1 MMTSPET
8 EASAI
13 FIRHL
18 DRLHQDTM
26 DSMRLTVNQIEGTF
40 DGSVV
45 NSVMKRFL
53 HHDAAGAMNE
63 LRSKFSSSEIADS
76 SVLSRVDELLT
87 HYLGILPAERNQI
100 AATSYNVCG
109 GNDVHAL
116 MMNLVPDHI
125 SRNLKLMSSGRWQLE
140 YLEVLLVTIAKSMN

>member
-1 MMTSPET
+1 MTSPET

-26 DSMRLTVNQIEGTF
+26 DGMRLTVNQIDGTF

-53 HHDAAGAMNE
+53 HHDANGAMNE
-63 LRSKFSSSEIADS
+63 LRRKFSPQEIADS
-76 SVLSRVDELLT
+76 SVLSRVDELLN
-87 HYLGILPAERNQI
+87 HYLGVLPAERNQV
-100 AATSYNVCG
+100 AATAYNVCS
-109 GNDVHAL
+109 GNDTHAL
-116 MMNLVPDHI
+116 MMSLVPDHI
-125 SRNLKLMSSGRWQLE
+125 SRNLKLMNGGRWQLE
-140 YLEVLLVTIAKSMN
+140 YLEVLLVTIAKAMN